1 MSAKPQ
7 SRRNGEQ
14 PVSLLD
20 TLKEA
25 AESQKNLV
33 ELPLRSILLDQT
45 FQVRVGGLDAD
56 HLANLRALV
65 DSGGQFKDPII
76 VYDTPVGRFLTDGWH
91 RYTIAMEFNW
101 VTIPAELRS
110 GTYEQALDA
119 AEEANLHHGKMLS
132 NEDKKNLLIRRLGRG
147 HAWVELSSRE
157 IGRQLGVGKDTVRRW
172 IDDYNATGAFAPV
185 ERTTTKGADGKTRN
199 TDGIRDANK
208 EREKTTG
215 KNLPVTP
222 AQQRNQEAFI
232 AQRLETLSILIHD
245 LAVNPYRDEKRLAE
259 LRAEKERLETNGSY
273 REAINALPVEWLE
286 ANEPEPGERWDGPP
300 FVSLDDVEVEDESPL
315 SKVLRLIKRME
326 SAREDVLDILIDQAS
341 EFGDAQAMEIFR
353 AFKDH
358 VNGCGELLLQMK
370 ETWGVR

>member
-101 VTIPAELRS
+101 VAIPAELRS

-147 HAWVELSSRE
+147 HAWGELSSRE

-199 TDGIRDANK
+199 TAGISSANQQ
-208 EREKTTG
+208 REKPAPLKSDTLPDALHEPPFLNIPRQAPDREGATLNALAKELANAEAALRLMDTG
-215 KNLPVTP
+215 RYNLF
-222 AQQRNQEAFI
+222 QLIEAFKTKWQAEQVKFLLERVYDFGADLRNEAYEI
-232 AQRLETLSILIHD
+232 A
-245 LAVNPYRDEKRLAE
+245 KE
-259 LRAEKERLETNGSY
+259 LGLTE
-273 REAINALPVEWLE
+273 
-286 ANEPEPGERWDGPP
+286 
-300 FVSLDDVEVEDESPL
+300 
-315 SKVLRLIKRME
+315 
-326 SAREDVLDILIDQAS
+326 
-341 EFGDAQAMEIFR
+341 
-353 AFKDH
+353 
-358 VNGCGELLLQMK
+358 
-370 ETWGVR
+370 